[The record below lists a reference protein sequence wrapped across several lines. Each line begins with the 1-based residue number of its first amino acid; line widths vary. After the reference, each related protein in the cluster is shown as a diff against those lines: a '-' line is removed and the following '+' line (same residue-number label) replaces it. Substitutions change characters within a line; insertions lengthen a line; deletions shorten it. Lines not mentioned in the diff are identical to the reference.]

1 MTMSKLEVVLTAT
14 IGLLLIAGCS
24 MSSETEVDTEEKDT
38 MLLRPLDPDQGEN
51 PKTPPPERIAG
62 VLWEAKMQYDD
73 GHYESAFRYAERAA
87 TLIVEHDYP
96 EADHALALTIQ
107 GYSLHQLGTIE
118 EYYLKPNATVFPGA
132 VGTFTDAR
140 RLAPQDYR
148 PILGMGL
155 ARFRLHADKV
165 RKAEVLGE
173 GILSLE
179 LLAEELTRAAAAKDT
194 QAVKLLESARSNLA
208 RFKTNRLKLLG
219 YHYVFKDLSKV
230 KPSERA
236 AEQAPLIALQGP
248 GAGLDEGKES
258 LKLQDVEFT
267 IEDAQ
272 AARSL
277 DAGTARAAI
286 NDLTA
291 VMASWDKVRQYWR
304 VEALKDLQ
312 ASRDILLDVRVT
324 APHYLWVER
333 DLVFVYESLGA
344 YFLDIGLDQ
353 ARKQAAADGTPVADQ
368 ANAARRIY
376 LSKDFKSFEKEE
388 SRKNYQVAL
397 DFTKSFVYRHQREVE
412 DVRMEKSNSAD
423 VSEIKD
429 DPFTVDLVVR
439 YRATMDDLISEER
452 DIRYRMIL
460 EAAALCIEPLFQV
473 GQVRQAETWA
483 TSLKANNPRNPI
495 HHFVLATA
503 YYNDGQFEKARD
515 SYVAFL
521 KESSVAQDKNRR
533 DAARTRQ
540 RECEANLMR
549 SGSAG
554 EGSGR

>member
-1 MTMSKLEVVLTAT
+1 
-14 IGLLLIAGCS
+14 
-24 MSSETEVDTEEKDT
+24 
-38 MLLRPLDPDQGEN
+38 
-51 PKTPPPERIAG
+51 
-62 VLWEAKMQYDD
+62 
-73 GHYESAFRYAERAA
+73 
-87 TLIVEHDYP
+87 
-96 EADHALALTIQ
+96 
-107 GYSLHQLGTIE
+107 
-118 EYYLKPNATVFPGA
+118 
-132 VGTFTDAR
+132 
-140 RLAPQDYR
+140 
-148 PILGMGL
+148 
-155 ARFRLHADKV
+155 
-165 RKAEVLGE
+165 
-173 GILSLE
+173 
-179 LLAEELTRAAAAKDT
+179 
-194 QAVKLLESARSNLA
+194 LA

-503 YYNDGQFEKARD
+503 YYKEPRD
-515 SYVAFL
+515 PVGPQSCSLRGGCQLRPHHCYV
-521 KESSVAQDKNRR
+521 D
-533 DAARTRQ
+533 
-540 RECEANLMR
+540 
-549 SGSAG
+549 
-554 EGSGR
+554 